1 MTAKEILSAALKTYG
16 AEPQTVMV
24 MEEMAELTKE
34 LCKHARGADNTD
46 AIAEEMADVYIMLS
60 QMEILHGVEERVIW
74 WYNAKLAR
82 LEERLKAE
90 TKQQTV
96 DRACADCALS
106 VILAAFA
113 LRPEKKKEEEWADDT
128 GDD

>member
-16 AEPQTVMV
+16 AELQTVMV

-74 WYNAKLAR
+74 WYNAKIAR
-82 LEERLKAE
+82 LAARLGVEE
-90 TKQQTV
+90 T
-96 DRACADCALS
+96 AD
-106 VILAAFA
+106 
-113 LRPEKKKEEEWADDT
+113 E
-128 GDD
+128 

>member
-1 MTAKEILSAALKTYG
+1 MTAKESLSAALETFG
-16 AEPQTVMV
+16 AEMQTLMV

-60 QMEILHGVEERVIW
+60 QMELLHGVEDRVIW

-82 LEERLKAE
+82 LEERL
-90 TKQQTV
+90 
-96 DRACADCALS
+96 RN
-106 VILAAFA
+106 
-113 LRPEKKKEEEWADDT
+113 EEEDNNN
-128 GDD
+128 G